1 MTETSI
7 DLEYRL
13 EDRYTQRSGRVFL
26 SGSQALVRLP
36 LMQRQRDV
44 EAGLNT
50 AGFISGYTGS
60 PLGGYDIAL
69 NQVPELLE
77 EHHIHFEPGINEDLG
92 ATAVWGSQQ
101 VGLFGNARYDGV
113 FGIWYGKGP
122 GVDRSGDAL
131 KHGSYSG
138 SAPNGGVLVLAGD
151 DHGAKSSTTAH
162 QSDHAFIHFGMP
174 FLNPSSVQDYL
185 DLGLHGF
192 AMSRHSGC
200 WIGMKCVTDI
210 IESSASVDID
220 PNRPSI
226 TIPDR
231 DGEGLAA
238 RWGVP
243 ALKAEDRQYN
253 QRIPALLEYVRVNRL
268 NREAIAA
275 PSRTLGIV
283 TSGKAYLDVMQA
295 LEDLGL
301 DAARCRELGVSV
313 FKVAM
318 PWPLEPETLCEFAE
332 GHREILVVE
341 EKRPVIEDQI
351 ASLFVNR
358 ANAPLLTGKTDPD
371 GSPLVPA
378 VGETTPLIAARS
390 IAARLIALTGDDGLR
405 AALDGLEAESAPPA
419 LPAATLARMPSFCAG
434 CPHNRSTKVP
444 DGSVAFGGIGCHGM
458 ATFLPER
465 NTPTLFQMG
474 GEGAPWI
481 GISPFTGTDHIF
493 QNLGDGT
500 YYHSGLLAIRA
511 AVAAG
516 VNITYKILAN
526 DAIAMTGGQEIAGQ
540 MRVDTLSRQIRA
552 EGVTAI
558 AIVSDEPDTYP
569 PDADFA
575 PGTTIHHRDEMDA
588 VQRRMR
594 DTPGVT
600 AIIYDQNC
608 ATELRRRRKRGLAPD
623 PDSRPFINTR
633 VCEGCGDCSVQSNCI
648 ALEPVE
654 TRFGRKRRVNQ
665 SACNKDFSCTD
676 GYCPSFVVV
685 NGGQPRKRS
694 DGQQDYTRYVDA
706 LPAPEAASTASP
718 FSLLVTGIG
727 GAGVVTLGAIL
738 GMAAHLEGK
747 GIGAIDMA
755 GLAQK
760 GGAVFTNMRIG
771 RTPEA
776 VSTIRVSPGKAD
788 LVLGC
793 DIVVTG
799 NRKVL
804 GAIRKDETV
813 VIVNKAEVM
822 PGDFARHRDY
832 RLPTDRLVA
841 AIREAAGETGP
852 LFVDAARI
860 AEALFANSIAA
871 NMFMLGIAAQ
881 QGGLPVSTQAIE
893 QAIRLNGQAV
903 EMNVAAFRWGRR
915 MAHDPKAI
923 TDMMNARGR
932 GADRK
937 IAQTLEEI
945 ISVREDFLAVY
956 HNRSYAKRFRER
968 IDAIAA
974 RESALTKAP
983 GALTETAA
991 RQLFKLMAIKDEFEV
1006 ARLYTA
1012 PEFARQ
1018 LAGEFDSWDKLEFH
1032 LAPPILGRK
1041 DSNGRPKKSVFGP
1054 RMMTVF
1060 SLLSRLKPLRFSPL
1074 NLFARHPDRRMELET
1089 LALYEADLDRIAAN
1103 AGKENVADATQF
1115 AAWPDGIAGYGP
1127 VRVKTIEEAMAHRSG
1142 FNPVFKA
1149 KI

>member
-36 LMQRQRDV
+36 LMQRQRDID
-44 EAGLNT
+44 AGLNT

-540 MRVDTLSRQIRA
+540 MRVDTLSRQIHA
-552 EGVTAI
+552 EGVEAI